1 MEVISI
7 SVYVDWSDI
16 FLGKEIYNV
25 SVNYGNWNYKV
36 LKFVYNCRSEN
47 FLVEIR
53 NGVVYFKLSVL
64 CD

>member
-36 LKFVYNCRSEN
+36 LKFVYNGRSGN